1 MCCAKTLHSYTL
13 KKKSNLHRLVLEHR
27 MSWKFLLI
35 YFKTRHFLKVMQQ
48 VVSCFCTYT
57 KISRVSPVK
66 NQSLAVGSPRLC
78 AGYQETEDQRVIMH
92 ENNEVC
98 EELIRDSWKMYKNA
112 MSVTNFS

>member
-1 MCCAKTLHSYTL
+1 MEIFTNLLQNQTFFEGHAAGGELFLHLHKDQQS
-13 KKKSNLHRLVLEHR
+13 KSSKKSISGCR
-27 MSWKFLLI
+27 F
-35 YFKTRHFLKVMQQ
+35 
-48 VVSCFCTYT
+48 T
-57 KISRVSPVK
+57 KI
-66 NQSLAVGSPRLC
+66 C